1 MSFRFSLSRWFFNA
15 FDEYRQEF
23 YEDFASALRDGIAPP
38 DRLKKLTT
46 RARQRRSGFAPLYEH
61 WLRKMRRMSFAHAL
75 QNTVP
80 EYEVMVLTAAEED
93 GRLHEAMDYLSRSLR
108 LSKKI
113 KGIYFIS
120 LISPAIALLT
130 LLGFF
135 VTNAVL
141 IGPQNLQVL
150 PLEKWP
156 EISRNM
162 YLMSK
167 WLVDGWIINLIA
179 LAALYWLVSW
189 SKKNWLGKIRWY
201 VDKVPF
207 LPWRGHREREGNSFL
222 ISFAILLQS
231 NNQGPKEAVERMR
244 KFASPWMNWHLALML
259 KRLKLSP
266 QFPARALNTGLF
278 EVRVMDRIEDYSER
292 TDFTKALQMLAFDQG
307 DRQVMEAERRA
318 VFGGFAAMLIVA
330 AVVGLIA
337 AAGYEFNAALESYI
351 QTIK

>member
-1 MSFRFSLSRWFFNA
+1 MSFGFSLSRWFFNT
-15 FDEYRQEF
+15 FDQYRQEF
-23 YEDFASALRDGIAPP
+23 YEDFASALRDGISPP
-38 DRLKKLTT
+38 DRLKKLST
-46 RARQRRSGFAPLYEH
+46 RSRQRRSGFAPLYDH
-61 WLRKMRRMSFAHAL
+61 WLKKMRRMSFAHAL

-93 GRLHEAMDYLSRSLR
+93 GRLHEAMEYLSRSLR
-108 LSKKI
+108 LSAKI
-113 KGIYFIS
+113 KGVYFIS
-120 LISPAIALLT
+120 VISPAIAFLT
-130 LLGFF
+130 LLAFL
-135 VTNAVL
+135 VTNAVV

-156 EISRNM
+156 AISRNM
-162 YLMSK
+162 YLVSK
-167 WLVDGWIINLIA
+167 WIVDGWLFNVVFI
-179 LAALYWLVSW
+179 AALSWLVVW
-189 SKKNWLGKIRWY
+189 SKKNWRGDIRWY
-201 VDKVPF
+201 IDRVPL
-207 LPWRGHREREGNSFL
+207 LPWKSHREREGNSFL

-231 NNQGPKEAVERMR
+231 NNHGPKEAVERMR

-278 EVRVMDRIEDYSER
+278 GLRVMDRIEDYSER

-318 VFGGFAAMLIVA
+318 VFSGYAAMLIVA
-330 AVVGLIA
+330 AVIGLIA
-337 AAGYEFNAALESYI
+337 AAGYEFNAALETYI